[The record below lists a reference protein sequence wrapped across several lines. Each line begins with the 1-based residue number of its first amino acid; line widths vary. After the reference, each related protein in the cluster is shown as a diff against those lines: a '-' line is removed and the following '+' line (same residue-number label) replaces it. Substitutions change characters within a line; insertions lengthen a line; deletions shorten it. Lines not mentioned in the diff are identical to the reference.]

1 VLFTT
6 PTGASLGSTITLTF
20 ASAFGTSSII
30 EDDVDIADDGSDLTT
45 ATTCGGSVQASVTMA
60 SNVLTITICPSG
72 GGAIAAASAVT
83 IEIGTNATSSGTGVH
98 QITNPS
104 SAGSSFVS
112 IGGTFGDSGSIFLP
126 ISGDDSFAV
135 TANVPSGPGGGNQ
148 NQDPQT
154 DVTAPV
160 ITNIVVSQLTASSA
174 TVSWETNEPATSEL
188 DYGLT
193 IGFDSGVVA
202 IPGYHTDHSIDLTG
216 LSEGMTYFFQ
226 IRAADIAG
234 NSTTSAIQSFTTLDE
249 TAPEITN
256 IEVVDITATSARVTW
271 DTNEN
276 ADSHVWYG
284 LTSAYTDS
292 ESNFSLVTSHS
303 ILLTSLEHN
312 TTYHFQVFSA
322 DAAGN
327 EASSA
332 NETFTTDE
340 DGPPGNV
347 FNLSI
352 VEADTALTLVWFNP
366 NDDDLAGIFVLMCEN
381 EYPDG
386 PTDVDCVVV
395 LNDMAEAVTV
405 LNLTNGTT
413 YYFGVFA
420 YDEAGQFASG
430 ALESGTP
437 RAPEIEL
444 PNLATCGDNVCS
456 EDESVGSCPTDC
468 ADPTSTS
475 CGDAICSVDESFVT
489 CPADCEEGTEEP
501 TSLGAEEGNAELHY
515 TVADGT
521 IELTATDSGVVEVIS
536 TSDVA
541 LIVPA
546 DTVLGSVKT
555 MMVTI
560 GEEDYLMRLDVALG
574 LYVAEVTMTD
584 VLTVLDVDVLITHE
598 DGSTDRISSYLRI
611 LAKGLVYQVID
622 GEEVP
627 VTAAKVT
634 LFEDVDGD
642 WTVWDGS
649 PYNQYNP
656 TNVGKD
662 GSFYWYVPQ
671 GTYRVSA
678 AADGYTSQDSTI
690 LTIDQAIVNPRIR
703 LTAREKE
710 EEEIATEST
719 QESFLGGV
727 SEGLLSLLAELFLT
741 TPSFVEVQQLLK
753 VLRELSG
760 VEEAAKISTPALA
773 ITAGASVV
781 VLSIAFDLLPFL
793 QYLFTAPILFFW
805 RRKRKGY
812 GVVYNAIAK
821 TPIDLAVVRL
831 FTVEPDENRVRGRLV
846 QSRVTDPQG
855 RYFFLVQP
863 GRYRLIVTKP
873 GFEFPSTY
881 LRDEKVDGSYLDLYH
896 SEVLEVK
903 EENAVITA
911 NIPMDPSQ
919 AAAYQAPTSV
929 RRRRYLRGLQHALAF
944 LGVLAASLFAIIRPT
959 VFSISM
965 VVVQILIYLL
975 TRRLARPSKPVSWGI
990 VYSKETGRPL
1000 SRVVARIFES
1010 KYNKLLET
1018 QVTDSKGRY
1027 AFLLGPNQYYASFE
1041 KEGFIQ
1047 KDIPLIDYSAAQE
1060 PQGFAQEI
1068 PLETA
1073 RPDVA
1078 Q

>member
-1 VLFTT
+1 
-6 PTGASLGSTITLTF
+6 
-20 ASAFGTSSII
+20 
-30 EDDVDIADDGSDLTT
+30 
-45 ATTCGGSVQASVTMA
+45 
-60 SNVLTITICPSG
+60 
-72 GGAIAAASAVT
+72 
-83 IEIGTNATSSGTGVH
+83 
-98 QITNPS
+98 
-104 SAGSSFVS
+104 
-112 IGGTFGDSGSIFLP
+112 
-126 ISGDDSFAV
+126 
-135 TANVPSGPGGGNQ
+135 
-148 NQDPQT
+148 
-154 DVTAPV
+154 
-160 ITNIVVSQLTASSA
+160 
-174 TVSWETNEPATSEL
+174 
-188 DYGLT
+188 
-193 IGFDSGVVA
+193 
-202 IPGYHTDHSIDLTG
+202 
-216 LSEGMTYFFQ
+216 
-226 IRAADIAG
+226 
-234 NSTTSAIQSFTTLDE
+234 
-249 TAPEITN
+249 
-256 IEVVDITATSARVTW
+256 
-271 DTNEN
+271 
-276 ADSHVWYG
+276 
-284 LTSAYTDS
+284 
-292 ESNFSLVTSHS
+292 
-303 ILLTSLEHN
+303 
-312 TTYHFQVFSA
+312 
-322 DAAGN
+322 
-327 EASSA
+327 
-332 NETFTTDE
+332 
-340 DGPPGNV
+340 
-347 FNLSI
+347 
-352 VEADTALTLVWFNP
+352 
-366 NDDDLAGIFVLMCEN
+366 
-381 EYPDG
+381 
-386 PTDVDCVVV
+386 
-395 LNDMAEAVTV
+395 
-405 LNLTNGTT
+405 
-413 YYFGVFA
+413 
-420 YDEAGQFASG
+420 
-430 ALESGTP
+430 
-437 RAPEIEL
+437 
-444 PNLATCGDNVCS
+444 
-456 EDESVGSCPTDC
+456 
-468 ADPTSTS
+468 
-475 CGDAICSVDESFVT
+475 
-489 CPADCEEGTEEP
+489 
-501 TSLGAEEGNAELHY
+501 
-515 TVADGT
+515 
-521 IELTATDSGVVEVIS
+521 
-536 TSDVA
+536 
-541 LIVPA
+541 
-546 DTVLGSVKT
+546 
-555 MMVTI
+555 
-560 GEEDYLMRLDVALG
+560 
-574 LYVAEVTMTD
+574 
-584 VLTVLDVDVLITHE
+584 
-598 DGSTDRISSYLRI
+598 
-611 LAKGLVYQVID
+611 
-622 GEEVP
+622 
-627 VTAAKVT
+627 
-634 LFEDVDGD
+634 
-642 WTVWDGS
+642 
-649 PYNQYNP
+649 
-656 TNVGKD
+656 
-662 GSFYWYVPQ
+662 
-671 GTYRVSA
+671 
-678 AADGYTSQDSTI
+678 
-690 LTIDQAIVNPRIR
+690 
-703 LTAREKE
+703 
-710 EEEIATEST
+710 
-719 QESFLGGV
+719 
-727 SEGLLSLLAELFLT
+727 
-741 TPSFVEVQQLLK
+741 VEVQQLLK